1 MVGLR
6 ALRYILPLALASLGL
21 SYAQV
26 TIDIHTGNA
35 FKLTTDMFIVQDGF
49 EPTVI
54 TGVRFETRP
63 WRLPFR
69 FTFDNYYQVRVGYYG
84 PDEPHFGVEAEFIH
98 DKAFFSSGND
108 PDRVVQHFELS
119 DGVSFALVNVVA
131 RYGLLTS
138 PDFPDGRVHLLGR
151 GGMGPVIVKPAS
163 TIRQRRDGHD
173 IQGQLTGYSIGG
185 LGLQAGAQVKVFVFP
200 WLATSLEYKLTHTN
214 VTAPIADGTARMSL
228 TGNHFLFG
236 LSFGF

>member
-6 ALRYILPLALASLGL
+6 ALRYILTPALASLGL

-35 FKLTTDMFIVQDGF
+35 FKLTADMFIVQDGF

-84 PDEPHFGVEAEFIH
+84 PDEPYFGVEAEFIH
-98 DKAFFSSGND
+98 DKAFYSSGND

-138 PDFPDGRVHLLGR
+138 PGFPDGRVHLLGR

-173 IQGQLTGYSIGG
+173 IQGS
-185 LGLQAGAQVKVFVFP
+185 
-200 WLATSLEYKLTHTN
+200 S
-214 VTAPIADGTARMSL
+214 
-228 TGNHFLFG
+228 
-236 LSFGF
+236 